1 MNLFQ
6 KIAAWFGAEYVVQ
19 VYEDSAYVRRVVK
32 LGKYWVFERDSTRL
46 SPAGRIH
53 GTGGTWEPLTKRVRR
68 YFHAEVI

>member
-32 LGKYWVFERDSTRL
+32 LGKYWVLDCDHTRL

-68 YFHAEVI
+68 YFHAEVV